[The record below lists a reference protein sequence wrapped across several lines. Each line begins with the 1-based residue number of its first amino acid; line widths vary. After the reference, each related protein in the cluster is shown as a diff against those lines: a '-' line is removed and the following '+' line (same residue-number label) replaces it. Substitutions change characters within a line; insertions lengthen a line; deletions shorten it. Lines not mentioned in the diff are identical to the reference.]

1 MKRTFALLAGLG
13 LVLAQAA
20 VPCRAQAR
28 PQPAKPPQ
36 PMQTAPGTVAH
47 GLFNDVRLFK
57 PAGPVQQFVL
67 MLSPND
73 APDAAERRAIGRMVD
88 DGALVAAVPLAPF
101 YKRLEKQDGK
111 CTYAAGAFENLSR
124 HLQAYEQVPGYRLPM
139 LVGTGTAASFAYGVL
154 AQAPAGSFSSAL
166 SVGFCPRLLL
176 KTPLCA
182 TNGLRWEVTSTL
194 GAAASGAAASPAT
207 ASAADG
213 FDLLPATALATPW
226 AAVPGAA
233 CAADSA
239 QAFVQQVPKA
249 HWVPDG
255 PDAFAAAYVQL
266 SAAQRATA
274 APAAPPVPQ
283 QLADLPMVEVPAA
296 GSGKRFAV
304 LLSGDGGWAG
314 IDKELAAALAAQ
326 GIPVAGF
333 DSLRYFWKARTPDGL
348 AVDLDRLIRYY
359 AARWQRPEAILIGYS
374 QGADVLPF
382 AVNRLPAATR
392 ASVRLTALLGL
403 AQQASFEF
411 HFSNWL
417 GPSGDKPIL
426 PEARRLS
433 AADTL
438 CVQGDRER
446 DSLCP
451 KLAPAHARVVVMK
464 GDHHFGGEYQKLAR
478 LIVEAAR

>member
-1 MKRTFALLAGLG
+1 MKALLPAWAALAGL
-13 LVLAQAA
+13 LLTQAA
-20 VPCRAQAR
+20 TPCHAQAR
-28 PQPAKPPQ
+28 PR

-57 PAGPVQQFVL
+57 PAGTVQQFVL
-67 MLSPND
+67 MLSPHD
-73 APDAAERRAIGRMVD
+73 TPDAAEQQAIAHMVEG
-88 DGALVAAVPLAPF
+88 GALVASVPLRPF
-101 YKRLEKQDGK
+101 YQRLEKQDGK

-139 LVGTGTAASFAYGVL
+139 LVGLGSAAPFAYGVL

-166 SVGFCPRLLL
+166 SVGFCPRLVL

-182 TNGLRWEVTSTL
+182 TNGLRWES
-194 GAAASGAAASPAT
+194 AAASST
-207 ASAADG
+207 ASASAPNPAG

-233 CAADSA
+233 CAADGV

-249 HWVPDG
+249 RWVADD
-255 PDAFAAAYVQL
+255 PDAFATAYAQL
-266 SAAQRATA
+266 TTQQTA
-274 APAAPPVPQ
+274 AAPPEPPAPQ
-283 QLADLPMVEVPAA
+283 QLADLPMVEVPVA
-296 GSGKRFAV
+296 GAGKRFAV

-333 DSLRYFWKARTPDGL
+333 DSLRYFWKARTPEGL
-348 AVDLDRLIRYY
+348 ASDLDRVLRYY
-359 AARWQRPEAILIGYS
+359 AARWQRSEVILIGYS

-392 ASVRLTALLGL
+392 ANVKLTALLGL

-438 CVQGDRER
+438 CVQGDREK

-451 KLAPAHARVVVMK
+451 KLAPTHARVLVMK
-464 GDHHFGGEYQKLAR
+464 GDHHFGGDYPKLAR
-478 LIVEAAR
+478 LIVEAVK

>member
-1 MKRTFALLAGLG
+1 LRW
-13 LVLAQAA
+13 AA
-20 VPCRAQAR
+20 VGAS
-28 PQPAKPPQ
+28 
-36 PMQTAPGTVAH
+36 H
-47 GLFNDVRLFK
+47 
-57 PAGPVQQFVL
+57 
-67 MLSPND
+67 
-73 APDAAERRAIGRMVD
+73 AA
-88 DGALVAAVPLAPF
+88 
-101 YKRLEKQDGK
+101 
-111 CTYAAGAFENLSR
+111 
-124 HLQAYEQVPGYRLPM
+124 
-139 LVGTGTAASFAYGVL
+139 
-154 AQAPAGSFSSAL
+154 
-166 SVGFCPRLLL
+166 
-176 KTPLCA
+176 
-182 TNGLRWEVTSTL
+182 
-194 GAAASGAAASPAT
+194 
-207 ASAADG
+207 G
-213 FDLLPATALATPW
+213 FDLLPATTLATPW

-233 CAADSA
+233 CSADSV

-249 HWVPDG
+249 RWVADG
-255 PDAFAAAYVQL
+255 PNAL
-266 SAAQRATA
+266 ATA
-274 APAAPPVPQ
+274 YAQLTSAQQATSPAEPPAPE
-283 QLADLPMVEVPAA
+283 QLADLPMVEVPVA

-333 DSLRYFWKARTPDGL
+333 DSLRYFWKARTPEGL
-348 AVDLDRLIRYY
+348 AADLDRLIRYY
-359 AARWQRPEAILIGYS
+359 AARWQRSEVILIGYS

-382 AVNRLPAATR
+382 AINRLPAATR
-392 ASVRLTALLGL
+392 ATVRLTALLGL

-433 AADTL
+433 AADTV

-451 KLAPAHARVVVMK
+451 KLAPAHARLVLMK

>member
-1 MKRTFALLAGLG
+1 MKRTLSVLAGLG
-13 LVLAQAA
+13 LLLAQAA

-28 PQPAKPPQ
+28 LQPSRTPQ

-57 PAGPVQQFVL
+57 PAGTVQQFVL
-67 MLSPND
+67 MLSPNE

-101 YKRLEKQDGK
+101 YRRLEKQDGK
-111 CTYAAGAFENLSR
+111 CTYAAGALENLSR

-166 SVGFCPRLLL
+166 SLGFCPRLALR
-176 KTPLCA
+176 TPLCA
-182 TNGLRWEVTSTL
+182 TNGLRWEVTTTL
-194 GAAASGAAASPAT
+194 GAAASSVAAST
-207 ASAADG
+207 ADG

-226 AAVPGAA
+226 AAVPGAG
-233 CAADSA
+233 CTADSA

-249 HWVPDG
+249 RWVPDG
-255 PDAFAAAYVQL
+255 PEAFATAYAQL
-266 SAAQRATA
+266 SASQQATA
-274 APAAPPVPQ
+274 ASAPPPVPQ
-283 QLADLPMVEVPAA
+283 QLADLPMVEVPVA

-314 IDKELAAALAAQ
+314 IDKELAAALATQ

-333 DSLRYFWKARTPDGL
+333 DSLRYFWKARTPEGL

-359 AARWQRPEAILIGYS
+359 AARWQRPEVILIGYS

-382 AVNRLPAATR
+382 AVNRLPASTR
-392 ASVRLTALLGL
+392 STVKLTALLGL
-403 AQQASFEF
+403 AQKASFEF

-451 KLAPAHARVVVMK
+451 KLAPAHARVLVMK

-478 LIVEAAR
+478 MIVEAAK

>member
-1 MKRTFALLAGLG
+1 MKWILAIGAGLLLAH
-13 LVLAQAA
+13 AA
-20 VPCRAQAR
+20 APCHAQAR
-28 PQPAKPPQ
+28 PK

-57 PAGPVQQFVL
+57 PAGTVQQFVF
-67 MLSPND
+67 MLSANE
-73 APDAAERRAIGRMVD
+73 APDAAEQQAIDRMVD
-88 DGALVAAVPLAPF
+88 GGALVAAVPLAPF

-139 LVGTGTAASFAYGVL
+139 LVGTGAAAPFAYGVL

-166 SVGFCPRLLL
+166 SVGFCPSLAL

-182 TNGLRWEVTSTL
+182 TNGLRW
-194 GAAASGAAASPAT
+194 AAAGVSNAA
-207 ASAADG
+207 G
-213 FDLLPATALATPW
+213 FDLLPATTLATPW

-233 CAADSA
+233 CSADSV

-249 HWVPDG
+249 RWVADG
-255 PDAFAAAYVQL
+255 PNAFATAYAQLTAVQQTT
-266 SAAQRATA
+266 SPAEPP
-274 APAAPPVPQ
+274 APG
-283 QLADLPMVEVPAA
+283 QLADLPMVEVPVA
-296 GSGKRFAV
+296 GAGKRFAV

-348 AVDLDRLIRYY
+348 AADLDRLIRYY
-359 AARWQRPEAILIGYS
+359 AARWQRSEVILIGYS

-392 ASVRLTALLGL
+392 ATVRLTALLGL

-446 DSLCP
+446 NSLCP
-451 KLAPAHARVVVMK
+451 KLAPAHARVLLMK

>member
-1 MKRTFALLAGLG
+1 MRRVLALVAGL
-13 LVLAQAA
+13 LLIPMAPCHAQ
-20 VPCRAQAR
+20 VR
-28 PQPAKPPQ
+28 PQPRQ
-36 PMQTAPGTVAH
+36 TPMQTAPGTVAH

-57 PAGPVQQFVL
+57 PAGTVQQFVF
-67 MLSPND
+67 MLSAND
-73 APDAAERRAIGRMVD
+73 APDAAEQQAIDRMVEG
-88 DGALVAAVPLAPF
+88 GALVAAVPLAPF

-139 LVGTGTAASFAYGVL
+139 LVGSGAAAPFAYGVL

-166 SVGFCPRLLL
+166 SLGFCPRLAL

-182 TNGLRWEVTSTL
+182 TNGLRW
-194 GAAASGAAASPAT
+194 AAAGAG
-207 ASAADG
+207 G
-213 FDLLPATALATPW
+213 FELLPATTLATPW
-226 AAVPGAA
+226 TAVQGAA
-233 CAADSA
+233 CPADSV

-249 HWVPDG
+249 RWVADG
-255 PDAFAAAYVQL
+255 PAAFATAYAQL
-266 SAAQRATA
+266 SSAQQAA
-274 APAAPPVPQ
+274 APVVPPAPE
-283 QLADLPMVEVPAA
+283 QLADLPMVEVPVPGVGA
-296 GSGKRFAV
+296 GAGRRFAV

-333 DSLRYFWKARTPDGL
+333 DSLRYFWKARTPEGL
-348 AVDLDRLIRYY
+348 ASDLDRLIRYY
-359 AARWQRPEAILIGYS
+359 AARWQRSEVILIGYS

-392 ASVRLTALLGL
+392 STIKLTALLGL
-403 AQQASFEF
+403 AQKASFEF

-438 CVQGDRER
+438 CVQGDREK

-451 KLAPAHARVVVMK
+451 KLVPAHARVLVMK
-464 GDHHFGGEYQKLAR
+464 GDHHFGGDYARLAR
-478 LIVEAAR
+478 LIVEAVR

>member
-1 MKRTFALLAGLG
+1 MKWIFAIGAGL
-13 LVLAQAA
+13 LLAQAA
-20 VPCRAQAR
+20 PCHAQVR
-28 PQPAKPPQ
+28 PK

-57 PAGPVQQFVL
+57 PAGTVQQFVF
-67 MLSPND
+67 MLSANE
-73 APDAAERRAIGRMVD
+73 APDAAEQQAIDRMVD
-88 DGALVAAVPLAPF
+88 GGALVAAVPLAPF

-139 LVGTGTAASFAYGVL
+139 LVGTGAAAPFAYGVL
-154 AQAPAGSFSSAL
+154 AQAPVGSFSSAL
-166 SVGFCPRLLL
+166 SVGFCPSLAL

-182 TNGLRWEVTSTL
+182 TNGLRW
-194 GAAASGAAASPAT
+194 AAAGAS
-207 ASAADG
+207 SANSG
-213 FDLLPATALATPW
+213 FDLLPATTLATPW
-226 AAVPGAA
+226 AAVQGAA
-233 CAADSA
+233 CAADSV

-249 HWVPDG
+249 RWVADG
-255 PDAFAAAYVQL
+255 PNAFATAYAQL
-266 SAAQRATA
+266 TAAQQATSPA
-274 APAAPPVPQ
+274 EPPAPE
-283 QLADLPMVEVPAA
+283 QLADLPMVEVPVA
-296 GSGKRFAV
+296 GAGRRFAV

-314 IDKELAAALAAQ
+314 IDKELAAAFAAQ

-333 DSLRYFWKARTPDGL
+333 DSLRYFWKARTPEGL
-348 AVDLDRLIRYY
+348 AFDLDRLIRYY
-359 AARWQRPEAILIGYS
+359 AARWQRSEVILIGYS

-392 ASVRLTALLGL
+392 ATVRLTALLGL

-438 CVQGDRER
+438 CVQGDREK

-451 KLAPAHARVVVMK
+451 KLVPAHARVVVMK

-478 LIVEAAR
+478 LIVEAAK

>member
-1 MKRTFALLAGLG
+1 MKWILATGAGLLLAH
-13 LVLAQAA
+13 ATA
-20 VPCRAQAR
+20 PCHAQAR
-28 PQPAKPPQ
+28 PK

-57 PAGPVQQFVL
+57 PSGTVQQFVF
-67 MLSPND
+67 MLSAND
-73 APDAAERRAIGRMVD
+73 APDAAEQQAIDRMVD
-88 DGALVAAVPLAPF
+88 GGALVAAVPLAPF

-139 LVGTGTAASFAYGVL
+139 LVGTGAAAPFAYGVL

-166 SVGFCPRLLL
+166 SVGFCPRLAL

-182 TNGLRWEVTSTL
+182 TNGLRWAAV
-194 GAAASGAAASPAT
+194 GASHAA
-207 ASAADG
+207 G
-213 FDLLPATALATPW
+213 FDLLPATTLATPW

-233 CAADSA
+233 CSADSV

-249 HWVPDG
+249 RWVADG
-255 PDAFAAAYVQL
+255 PNALATAYAQL
-266 SAAQRATA
+266 TAAQQATSPA
-274 APAAPPVPQ
+274 EPPAPE
-283 QLADLPMVEVPAA
+283 QLADLPMVEVPVV

-333 DSLRYFWKARTPDGL
+333 DSLRYFWKARTPEGL
-348 AVDLDRLIRYY
+348 AADLDRLIRYY
-359 AARWQRPEAILIGYS
+359 AARWQRSEVILIGYS

-382 AVNRLPAATR
+382 AINRLPAATR
-392 ASVRLTALLGL
+392 ATVRLTALLGL

-433 AADTL
+433 AADTV

-451 KLAPAHARVVVMK
+451 KLAPAHARLVLMK